1 MSSADAQFVQLALD
15 LHDGPLQDLAA
26 LGHFVSLLRGQLET
40 IGAEGEAAAR
50 LLTLVDAVERGLAS
64 LDDDLRDL
72 AWSMRSPAAF
82 DEPLADALRAELEQ
96 LHLETGIETRL
107 DVPERV
113 DSLPAAALA
122 TLRLIAHEA
131 LVNVA
136 KHSGAREV
144 RVRVEIRDDQA
155 RFEVVD
161 NGCGFDVEAGLADA
175 ARQGRLGVVGMA
187 ERVRLVGGSFEIQS
201 RVGGPTRVA
210 AVLVVS

>member
-1 MSSADAQFVQLALD
+1 MTSTDAQVVQFALD

-26 LGHFVSLLRGQLET
+26 IGHFVALLRDQLGT
-40 IGAEGEAAAR
+40 VGAEGEAPER
-50 LLTLVDAVERGLAS
+50 LLTLVDAVERGLAT
-64 LDDDLRDL
+64 LDADLRDL
-72 AWSMRSPAAF
+72 AWSMRSPETF

-96 LHLETGIETRL
+96 LQLETGIETRL

-122 TLRLIAHEA
+122 TFRQIAHEA
-131 LVNVA
+131 IVNVA

-144 RVRVEIRDDQA
+144 RVRVEVRDDRA